1 MFDVEC
7 WLLDVSMMLKPIF
20 KFFSS
25 LKLTVTCLVC
35 GCILVFWGTLA
46 QVHLGLFKAQSE
58 FFRSFL
64 IYWQPAGT
72 SFHIPIFPGGYLIG
86 TVLLI
91 NLLGAHLRYY
101 QPGKRKIGIMLI
113 HLGVVLLLV
122 GQMLTDFLARE
133 SALHLRIG
141 ETKNYSEADR
151 AYELAV
157 IDVTDKDSDR
167 VVAIPS
173 SVLVRRA
180 RVAVPEM
187 PFTVSAKT
195 FYANS
200 ELAEKA
206 APGFAPVKT
215 TAGAGSDLWWHEAPR
230 VTAMDRVDLPSAIVE
245 IATPQGS
252 LGTFL
257 VSAMLAQPQAFTANH
272 RTYEM
277 LLRPERF
284 YMPFSLHLME
294 FHHDKYPGTDIPKN
308 FSSRVRL
315 QNLENGEDREALIYM
330 NNPLRYQ
337 GETFYQASFDTDDGG
352 SILQVVHNP
361 GWLTPYVACVMVAAG
376 LTWQFLS
383 HLIPFLKRRMAGAGA
398 AVPPPAANVRRGKT
412 NNRRNAV
419 SSRK

>member
-1 MFDVEC
+1 
-7 WLLDVSMMLKPIF
+7 MLKALF
-20 KFFSS
+20 KLFSS
-25 LKLTVTCLVC
+25 LKLTVTCLSL

-46 QVHLGLFKAQSE
+46 QVHLGLYKAQNE

-64 IYWQPAGT
+64 VYWPLDGSAP
-72 SFHIPIFPGGYLIG
+72 HIPVFPGGYLLG

-91 NLLGAHLRYY
+91 NLLAAHLRYY
-101 QPGKRKIGIMLI
+101 QPGKRKIGIALI

-151 AYELAV
+151 AYELAI
-157 IDVTDKDSDR
+157 IDTTDKDSDK
-167 VVAIPS
+167 VVAIPC
-173 SVLVRRA
+173 SVLVRRGE
-180 RVAVPEM
+180 VSDPEM
-187 PFTVSAKT
+187 PFAVRAKT

-200 ELAEKA
+200 ELTEKSA
-206 APGFAPVKT
+206 AGFEPVNT
-215 TAGAGSDLWWHEAPR
+215 TAGAGSDLWWRELPR
-230 VTAMDRVDLPSAIVE
+230 ETAMDRVDAPSAIVE

-257 VSAMLAQPQAFTANH
+257 VSAMLSQPQAFTFNH

-284 YMPFSLHLME
+284 YMPFSLHLIE
-294 FHHDKYPGTDIPKN
+294 FRHDRYAGTDIPKN

-315 QNLENGEDREALIYM
+315 QNLDSGENREVLIYM

-337 GETFYQASFDTDDGG
+337 GETFYQASYDPDDGG

-361 GWLTPYVACVMVAAG
+361 SWLTPYFSCVMVGTG
-376 LTWQFLS
+376 LLWQFLS
-383 HLIPFLKRRMAGAGA
+383 HLIPFLKRRMAAP
-398 AVPPPAANVRRGKT
+398 VNANT
-412 NNRRNAV
+412 P
-419 SSRK
+419 RKEKKKS

>member
-1 MFDVEC
+1 
-7 WLLDVSMMLKPIF
+7 MLKALF
-20 KFFSS
+20 KLFSS
-25 LKLTVTCLVC
+25 LKLTVTCLAL

-46 QVHLGLFKAQSE
+46 QVHLGLFKAQNE

-64 IYWQPAGT
+64 IYWQPAGA
-72 SFHIPIFPGGYLIG
+72 SFQIPIFPGGYLIG

-91 NLLGAHLRYY
+91 NLMAAHLRYY
-101 QPGKRKIGIMLI
+101 QPGKRKIGIALI

-157 IDVTDKDSDR
+157 IDTTDKDSDK
-167 VVAIPS
+167 VVAIPC
-173 SVLVRRA
+173 SVLVRRGT
-180 RVAVPEM
+180 VGNSEM
-187 PFTVSAKT
+187 PFTVRARS

-200 ELAEKA
+200 ELTETQA
-206 APGFAPVKT
+206 AGFEPVKT
-215 TAGAGSDLWWHEAPR
+215 TAGAGAGFWWRELPR
-230 VTAMDRVDLPSAIVE
+230 VTAMDRVDAPSAVVE
-245 IATPQGS
+245 IITPQGS

-257 VSAMLAQPQAFTANH
+257 VSALLNQAQPFTFNNH
-272 RTYEM
+272 AYEM

-284 YMPFSLHLME
+284 YMPFNLRLME

-315 QNLENGEDREALIYM
+315 QNLDNGENREVLIYM

-337 GETFYQASFDTDDGG
+337 GETFYQASYDPDDGG

-361 GWLTPYVACVMVAAG
+361 SWLTPYFSCVMVGIG
-376 LTWQFLS
+376 LLWQFLS
-383 HLIPFLKRRMAGAGA
+383 HLIPFLKRRMAGSGSAGVTPASGALRGNSGRRDAGA
-398 AVPPPAANVRRGKT
+398 P
-412 NNRRNAV
+412 
-419 SSRK
+419 RKEKKKS

>member
-1 MFDVEC
+1 
-7 WLLDVSMMLKPIF
+7 MLQNLF

-25 LKLTVTCLVC
+25 LRLTVTCLVC

-46 QVHLGLFKAQSE
+46 QVHLGLYDTQAK
-58 FFRSFL
+58 FFRSYL
-64 IYWQPAGT
+64 IYWQSAGS
-72 SFHIPIFPGGYLIG
+72 SFKLPIFPGGYLVG

-91 NLLGAHLRYY
+91 NLLAAHLRYY
-101 QPGKRKIGIMLI
+101 QPGRRKIGIVLI
-113 HLGVVLLLV
+113 HLGIVLLLV

-157 IDVTDKDSDR
+157 IDTTDKDSDK
-167 VVAIPS
+167 VVAIPCS
-173 SVLVRRA
+173 RLTGRGLND
-180 RVAVPEM
+180 PEL
-187 PFTVSAKT
+187 PFTVAAKT

-200 ELAEKA
+200 ELTDTNTA
-206 APGFAPVKT
+206 GFEPVKT
-215 TAGAGSDLWWHEAPR
+215 TAGIGTDLWWRELPR
-230 VTAMDRVDLPSAIVE
+230 VTAMDRVDLPSAVVE
-245 IATPQGS
+245 IKAPNDSSAPQS
-252 LGTFL
+252 FL
-257 VSAMLAQPQAFTANH
+257 VSAMLSQPQEFAFNH

-277 LLRPERF
+277 RLRPERF
-284 YMPFSLHLME
+284 YLPFSLHLME

-315 QNLENGEDREALIYM
+315 QNLANGENREVLIYM

-337 GETFYQASFDTDDGG
+337 GETFYQASFDPDDGG

-361 GWLTPYVACVMVAAG
+361 GWLTPYFACVMVAVG

-383 HLIPFLKRRMAGAGA
+383 HLIPFLKRRMGAPSP
-398 AVPPPAANVRRGKT
+398 AVAPAAQNVRRNKS

-419 SSRK
+419 GSRK

>member
-1 MFDVEC
+1 
-7 WLLDVSMMLKPIF
+7 MLKDLF

-25 LKLTVTCLVC
+25 LKLTVACLAL

-46 QVHLGLFKAQSE
+46 QVHLGLFKAQNE

-64 IYWQPAGT
+64 VYWQPAGA
-72 SFHIPIFPGGYLIG
+72 SFQIPIFPGGYFIG

-91 NLLGAHLRYY
+91 NLLAAHLRYY
-101 QPGKRKIGIMLI
+101 QPGKRKIGIALI

-157 IDVTDKDSDR
+157 IDTTDKDSAK
-167 VVAIPS
+167 VVAIPG
-173 SVLVRRA
+173 SVLVRRGGA
-180 RVAVPEM
+180 TEPEL
-187 PFTVSAKT
+187 PFAIRAKT

-200 ELAEKA
+200 ELADTNTA
-206 APGFAPVKT
+206 GFEPVKT
-215 TAGAGSDLWWHEAPR
+215 TVGAGSNFWWREVPR
-230 VTAMDRVDLPSAIVE
+230 ETAMDRVDLPSAIVE
-245 IATPQGS
+245 VVTPQGS

-257 VSAMLAQPQAFTANH
+257 VSAMLTQPQPFTFNN
-272 RTYEM
+272 RSYEL

-284 YMPFSLHLME
+284 YMPFSLHLIE

-315 QNLENGEDREALIYM
+315 QNLDNGENREVLIYM

-337 GETFYQASFDTDDGG
+337 GETFYQASYDPDDGG

-361 GWLTPYVACVMVAAG
+361 SWLTPYFSCVMVGIG
-376 LTWQFLS
+376 LLWQFLS
-383 HLIPFLKRRMAGAGA
+383 HLIPFLKRRMAVPGSAGVTPANGA
-398 AVPPPAANVRRGKT
+398 VRG
-412 NNRRNAV
+412 NSGRRDAGT
-419 SSRK
+419 SRKEKKKS

>member
-1 MFDVEC
+1 
-7 WLLDVSMMLKPIF
+7 MLKSLF

-64 IYWQPAGT
+64 IYWPLDGT
-72 SFHIPIFPGGYLIG
+72 APHIPIFPGGYLLG

-91 NLLGAHLRYY
+91 NLLAAHLRYY
-101 QPGKRKIGIMLI
+101 QPGKRKIGIALI

-157 IDVTDKDSDR
+157 IDTTDRDSDK
-167 VVAIPS
+167 VVAIPA
-173 SVLVRRA
+173 SVLVRRGT
-180 RVAVPEM
+180 VAGSEM
-187 PFTVSAKT
+187 PFIVKAKT

-200 ELAEKA
+200 DLAETNSS
-206 APGFAPVKT
+206 GFAPVKT
-215 TAGAGSDLWWHEAPR
+215 TAGAGSDLWWRELPR
-230 VTAMDRVDLPSAIVE
+230 VTAMDRVDLPSAIIE

-257 VSAMLAQPQAFTANH
+257 VSAMLNQPQEFTFNH

-315 QNLENGEDREALIYM
+315 QNLDSGEDREALIYM

-337 GETFYQASFDTDDGG
+337 GETFYQASYDPDDGG

-361 GWLTPYVACVMVAAG
+361 GWLTPYLACVMVAVG

-383 HLIPFLKRRMAGAGA
+383 HLIPFLKRRMAPPGATA
-398 AVPPPAANVRRGKT
+398 TPPAGRAGQSRANH
-412 NNRRNAV
+412 RRNAV
-419 SSRK
+419 GSRK